1 MQRESRSNYIL
12 RRMQESKMNTQSS
25 NDDIVLKLSEENN
38 TLRNNVKELQEQL
51 KNAYV
56 NIKENDTGN
65 PEIWHYYDR
74 GSHLKF
80 VDGKLVADLIQL
92 EFDI

>member
-1 MQRESRSNYIL
+1 MEEFKDHQQSELELYRRELLNKDGYIEIL
-12 RRMQESKMNTQSS
+12 E
-25 NDDIVLKLSEENN
+25 
-38 TLRNNVKELQEQL
+38 NNVKELQEQL

-56 NIKENDTGN
+56 NIKNIKENDTGN